1 MLEALNSFVVGFF
14 GLVIFV
20 CLIFG
25 STRGHRIRRVNSHV
39 VFFFLCHIVALYLIQ
54 IWASFELSAWSRD
67 TGPIDISIGR
77 FLKSFL
83 VIITFTLLA
92 TYRMKEDAL
101 DLGLHTTICI
111 TTSAMLYMSVQSFS
125 ETARHAWLGAAVT
138 FFALLI
144 LHILREGMHPDIR
157 NPMLVRF
164 LSFFMMSYIIF
175 YLFASIACPYHQDI
189 MSLRTYE
196 ILMTIADIITV
207 MACSVPI
214 VHYSWALTPHQQ
226 PILQAGDIRSML
238 MSGARR
244 EHITRLLHT
253 Q

>member
-14 GLVIFV
+14 GLVVAV

-39 VFFFLCHIVALYLIQ
+39 VFFFLCHIVTLYLME
-54 IWASFELSAWSRD
+54 IWASFTLTAWPRD
-67 TGPIDISIGR
+67 TGPIDISVGR
-77 FLKSFL
+77 FIKSFL
-83 VIITFTLLA
+83 VIITFTILA

-111 TTSAMLYMSVQSFS
+111 TTSLMLYMSVQSYA
-125 ETARHAWLGAAVT
+125 EHTRRAWLVAAVV
-138 FFALLI
+138 FFTLLI

-175 YLFASIACPYHQDI
+175 YLFVSIACPYHQNI
-189 MSLRTYE
+189 MTLRTYE
-196 ILMTIADIITV
+196 ILLTISDIVTV
-207 MACSVPI
+207 MACSIPI
-214 VHYSWALTPHQQ
+214 VHYSWALTPHHQ
-226 PILQAGDIRSML
+226 PILQAGDLKAMIR
-238 MSGARR
+238 SGARKDY
-244 EHITRLLHT
+244 ITDLLHSH
-253 Q
+253 